1 MPVER
6 PPVDENEDDD
16 DADEEEEEEEE
27 VPEPDEG
34 DDTTGDIDQPMSST
48 IDRPQ
53 LTARTDL
60 VIEPETSP
68 EPSSSH
74 IVPSPVS
81 PIVPLSSPTPDP
93 QIRTQASP
101 QTYPRALAVATP
113 SQLDRPPSAE
123 LSDDCEDRARLTDST
138 VKRNGESAST
148 WERMKTTLGIS
159 RSGSASGRR
168 SRTNSMN
175 ARDRRN
181 NTDSSVSRDS
191 RASLSKD
198 KGEHAHPDTQP
209 PSASTSMLSLPAGA
223 QVGLHSPVPP
233 ATPNEMLI
241 YGPNSKLHPFPGL
254 KPSFPNMKS
263 DAKGGKP
270 MSPSASSPDVVSP
283 MSLGEAP
290 SSSSSNTA
298 TWQIEG
304 GRERKL
310 SHQASDSRLLPK
322 YNGVASPPP
331 VSAANSNTSQGDFFS
346 IHRMPT
352 SVNTSATG
360 SMKLPMNREGVK
372 KWLSAKKLFY
382 TPTSPVTS
390 PNGSASPPSD
400 HRPKMGEKKGSF
412 SDLLLNRKE
421 IESEWEEPTRG
432 KSPSPLSPP
441 STSTLGKSRREE
453 GRLPPRGPTPVFS
466 NPESSPD
473 TMGSPRP
480 DPDYG
485 RSNGVASS
493 SDFSALYPSPP
504 DAVSTTTPDPHSS
517 YDEFPNPTTESYS
530 DSSSHR
536 SIENLVP
543 EPSKGAYILERLDEV
558 LGRGTKTAMYPDD
571 PPRKLVMSSPILQV
585 ANANTVKDRFLF
597 LFNDIL
603 VIAKPIVQDHD
614 ALLDPMKPSP
624 IDRKFIVKSVCQL
637 RDLRLCSDR
646 DEPRSKS
653 SHGSTQLRHPVIRSF
668 VTQFS
673 KDPDHA
679 VTALFAKAN
688 CRDDPVALGQLLFR
702 TADLDRAR
710 LGDFLSRR
718 ASKVALKA
726 FVDTFGL
733 TALRIDKA
741 LRVFLQAIN
750 VPNKPGAL
758 EYLLDSFAS
767 RWYEA
772 NAGIVAYDKDLAIR
786 LVRAI
791 VQLNEVMHG
800 AIAQEPGPTGYPR
813 RNVTVHDFIEAFRKF
828 DRRGLVSDELLEK
841 IYSSVRME
849 RLSQARSPS
858 TSLAQPDI
866 SVTIKRPLPSRLTYR
881 MQSEPIILRIPQ
893 PDPQLTIQLFGQDLV
908 FDPPVLNFA
917 RSSEASFRVTGTS
930 LGTKSI
936 VMWRSGPHGILYS
949 GLPLSSTVV
958 VERAFMRNTFQLAFI
973 NHNGAKRKYMFSV
986 DEAVMRHQWVV
997 SIKRQIDIVVSTVTP
1012 AEASGSSSK
1021 IYKANERLAFRVLQ
1035 DTLIGP
1041 DGEDTVPMSP
1051 VDEALARLNGAPS
1064 PRHVPNSSVSS
1075 SRGTT
1080 NGRFG
1085 SGWPGRKSNGA
1096 SPHVRSKSRS
1106 KVYPRHGPGRFEM
1119 DLSDSSDTRTD
1130 DEQAQPDNLTPSQPQ
1145 RLWSGRDLDIVCRQN
1160 SLITP
1165 MLAYLQ
1171 AQTTRRDTATPS
1183 GGGS

>member
-1 MPVER
+1 M
-6 PPVDENEDDD
+6 
-16 DADEEEEEEEE
+16 
-27 VPEPDEG
+27 
-34 DDTTGDIDQPMSST
+34 
-48 IDRPQ
+48 
-53 LTARTDL
+53 
-60 VIEPETSP
+60 
-68 EPSSSH
+68 
-74 IVPSPVS
+74 
-81 PIVPLSSPTPDP
+81 
-93 QIRTQASP
+93 
-101 QTYPRALAVATP
+101 ATP

-123 LSDDCEDRARLTDST
+123 LSDDWEERARLTDST
-138 VKRNGESAST
+138 VKRNG
-148 WERMKTTLGIS
+148 WERMKTTFGIS

-168 SRTNSMN
+168 SRTNSVN

-198 KGEHAHPDTQP
+198 KSEHPHPDTQP

-223 QVGLHSPVPP
+223 QVGMHSPVPP

-254 KPSFPNMKS
+254 KPSFPNMKA

-298 TWQIEG
+298 TWQMEG

-331 VSAANSNTSQGDFFS
+331 VSAANSNTSQGDYFS

-352 SVNTSATG
+352 FVKTSATG
-360 SMKLPMNREGVK
+360 SMRLPMNREGVK
-372 KWLSAKKLFY
+372 KWLSAKKLFH
-382 TPTSPVTS
+382 TQPSPVTS
-390 PNGSASPPSD
+390 PNGSASPPLDS
-400 HRPKMGEKKGSF
+400 RPKMGEKKGSF
-412 SDLLLNRKE
+412 SDLLLNRRE

-432 KSPSPLSPP
+432 KSPTPFSPP
-441 STSTLGKSRREE
+441 STSTIGKSRREE
-453 GRLPPRGPTPVFS
+453 GRLPPRGPTPVFPDPDAS
-466 NPESSPD
+466 PETIVSR
-473 TMGSPRP
+473 RP
-480 DPDYG
+480 DADYG
-485 RSNGVASS
+485 RSNSVASP
-493 SDFSALYPSPP
+493 SDLSASYPSPP
-504 DAVSTTTPDPHSS
+504 DAVSTTPDPHSS
-517 YDEFPNPTTESYS
+517 YDEFPIRSTTESYS

-536 SIENLVP
+536 STDNNGP
-543 EPSKGAYILERLDEV
+543 EPSKGAYILERLEEV

-571 PPRKLVMSSPILQV
+571 PPRKLVMSSPIFQV

-603 VIAKPIVQDHD
+603 VIAKPIIQDHD

-653 SHGSTQLRHPVIRSF
+653 AHGTTQLHHPVIRSF

-679 VTALFAKAN
+679 VAALFAKAN
-688 CRDDPVALGQLLFR
+688 CRDDPIALGQLLFR
-702 TADLDRAR
+702 TTDLDRAR
-710 LGDFLSRR
+710 LGDYLSRR
-718 ASKVALKA
+718 TSKVVLKA

-750 VPNKPGAL
+750 IPNKPGAL

-813 RNVTVHDFIEAFRKF
+813 RNVTVHDFVEAFRKF
-828 DRRGLVSDELLEK
+828 DRKCLVRDELLEK

-858 TSLAQPDI
+858 TSIAQQDI
-866 SVTIKRPLPSRLTYR
+866 PVTIKRPLPSRLTYG
-881 MQSEPIILRIPQ
+881 MQSEPIILRIPH

-908 FDPPVLNFA
+908 FEPPVLNFA
-917 RSSEASFRVTGTS
+917 KSSEASFRVTGKS

-936 VMWRSGPHGILYS
+936 IMWRSGPHGILYS

-958 VERAFMRNTFQLAFI
+958 VERMFMRNTFQLAFI

-986 DEAVMRHQWVV
+986 DDTLMRHHWVV
-997 SIKRQIDIVVSTVTP
+997 SIKRQIDIAASTVTP
-1012 AEASGSSSK
+1012 GEASGSSPK
-1021 IYKANERLAFRVLQ
+1021 IYKANERLALRVLQ

-1041 DGEDTVPMSP
+1041 DGEDVVPTSP

-1064 PRHVPNSSVSS
+1064 PRHAPNGSTSCP
-1075 SRGTT
+1075 RGATT
-1080 NGRFG
+1080 GRYG
-1085 SGWPGRKSNGA
+1085 SGWPARKSNGA

-1106 KVYPRHGPGRFEM
+1106 KVYPRHGPGRFEL

-1130 DEQAQPDNLTPSQPQ
+1130 DEQGQPDNSTLSQHQ
-1145 RLWSGRDLDIVCRQN
+1145 RLWSTRDLEIVCRQN
-1160 SLITP
+1160 SLIIP

-1171 AQTTRRDTATPS
+1171 AQTARRDTATPS
-1183 GGGS
+1183 GAGS